1 MRDKRKHARGGILRG
16 ENMNKA
22 KLIVISGPSGAGKG
36 TIIKKILEQKGD
48 VALSVSCTTRE
59 PRPGEKDGV
68 DYYYISQQKFDQM
81 IAEDGFLE
89 HESFFDHSYG
99 TPKAAV
105 LQKIEQGISVILEID
120 VKGGMNIKAK
130 MPQAELIFIA
140 PPSME
145 VLYQRLTGRGTESP
159 EQIKKRTQRAV
170 DEMAYQ
176 KQYDHIVIND
186 DLQQA
191 VRQVIAIIEK

>member
-1 MRDKRKHARGGILRG
+1 
-16 ENMNKA
+16 MNKA

-36 TIIKKILEQKGD
+36 TIIKKVLEQKGD